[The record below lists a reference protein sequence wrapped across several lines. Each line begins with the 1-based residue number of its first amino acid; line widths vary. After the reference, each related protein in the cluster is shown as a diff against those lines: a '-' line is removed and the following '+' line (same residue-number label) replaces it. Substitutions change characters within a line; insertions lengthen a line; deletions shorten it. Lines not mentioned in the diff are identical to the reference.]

1 MISSFFFMIS
11 LYSQL
16 SAAGNLCIDECELL
30 EMEERERGVFS
41 ALVNCRKKALHG
53 VSGKNGFHRLD
64 EQAEEGKQPEE
75 AEFTAGIP
83 SASLYIMWLVYL
95 L

>member
-1 MISSFFFMIS
+1 M
-11 LYSQL
+11 
-16 SAAGNLCIDECELL
+16 

-64 EQAEEGKQPEE
+64 EQAEEGKQVGKTGRGE
-75 AEFTAGIP
+75 AFVSTVGT
-83 SASLYIMWLVYL
+83 MWT
-95 L
+95 